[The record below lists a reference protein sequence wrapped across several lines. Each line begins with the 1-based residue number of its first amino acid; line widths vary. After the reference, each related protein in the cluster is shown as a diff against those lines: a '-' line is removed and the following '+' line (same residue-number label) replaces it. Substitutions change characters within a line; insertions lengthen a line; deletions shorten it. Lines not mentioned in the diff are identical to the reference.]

1 MSQVE
6 MHGDG
11 RRQHR
16 SARKQAQRDWED
28 ALTYARASLDDGKD
42 IHEAAQAMM
51 HALGGSAERW
61 RRATRLAL
69 THTADAIER
78 WPANAEPGTRMTI
91 EEEEVYSNP
100 LTWPLSIRAIEL
112 CHEVF
117 DILAGLQ
124 RDLDKIAYGSQEQD
138 D

>member
-6 MHGDG
+6 MHGHG
-11 RRQHR
+11 QRPRR
-16 SARKQAQRDWED
+16 SARKQAQQDWE
-28 ALTYARASLDDGKD
+28 AVLPYARASLEGDGD
-42 IHEAAQAMM
+42 IHKEALAIL
-51 HALGGSAERW
+51 HTLGGNAERW

-78 WPANAEPGTRMTI
+78 WPVNAKPDGSRKTM
-91 EEEEVYSNP
+91 EEEVYVNP
-100 LTWPLSIRAIEL
+100 LTWPVSLRAIEL

-124 RDLDKIAYGSQEQD
+124 RDLDKIAYGSQEQAD
-138 D
+138 